1 MYSSVFVQKFPDET
15 TLDDKSVED
24 KALMLVDFNVKTLVA
39 HVAVHGWVEKV
50 LREVLKLIIVHVPKE
65 IIGSNV

>member
-39 HVAVHGWVEKV
+39 HVAVHG
-50 LREVLKLIIVHVPKE
+50 
-65 IIGSNV
+65 